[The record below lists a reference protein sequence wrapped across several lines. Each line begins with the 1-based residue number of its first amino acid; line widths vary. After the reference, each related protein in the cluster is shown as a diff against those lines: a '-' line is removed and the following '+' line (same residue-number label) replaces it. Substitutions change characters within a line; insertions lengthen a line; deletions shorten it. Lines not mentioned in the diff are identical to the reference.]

1 MELLATARGQAP
13 PLPRVLLI
21 ANPASRRAGALHQ
34 QVVSAFRSHGVSCE
48 VIVTERPGHAAEAV
62 SNLASEFG
70 AVFTLGGD
78 GTAMEVIGALAHS
91 GIPVGV
97 LAGGTGN
104 LISRS
109 LGIPSRVDK
118 AVGLLLEGEVATI
131 DLGVINGGRR
141 FAFAAGVG
149 IDAQMVRNASPW
161 LKRRLGVGAYVLAGA
176 RATLQRRVFR
186 VRVVADGET
195 IEVEAVAVMLANFGS
210 VLSDLIQLGPG
221 ISQDDGCL
229 DLCVFSPES
238 SLHAARIAW
247 RLLRKDFRSTKGVI
261 YRAGRTFNVSCTPP
275 QLFQADGEVLGMT
288 PFTVKVEALAAKLLV
303 PRQG

>member
-1 MELLATARGQAP
+1 MELLAAARGQRLA
-13 PLPRVLLI
+13 RALLI
-21 ANPASRRAGALHQ
+21 ANPASRRAAALHER
-34 QVVSAFRSHGVSCE
+34 VVSAFQAHGVSCQ
-48 VIVTERPGHAAEAV
+48 VIVTERAGHAAEVA
-62 SNLASEFG
+62 SRLASEFG

-109 LGIPSRVDK
+109 LGIPDRVDV
-118 AVGLLLEGEVATI
+118 AVRLLLEGEIVRI
-131 DLGVINGGRR
+131 DLGVVDGGRR

-161 LKRRLGVGAYVLAGA
+161 LKRRFGVGAYVLAGA

-186 VRVVADGET
+186 ATVVADGET
-195 IEVEAVAVMLANFGS
+195 LELDAVAVMLANFGS
-210 VLSDLIQLGPG
+210 VLSNLIQLGPG
-221 ISQDDGCL
+221 IRQDDGSL

-238 SLHAARIAW
+238 SLQAARIAW
-247 RLLRKDFRSTKGVI
+247 RLLRKDFRSTEGVV
-261 YRAGRTFNVSCTPP
+261 YRAGKTFSISCTPP

-288 PFTVKVEALAAKLLV
+288 PFTVKVEALAANLLV